1 MPSIVKCILIT
12 EMLKRFLKKTPVS
25 ENKLNKD
32 E

>member
-1 MPSIVKCILIT
+1 MPLIVKCILIT
-12 EMLKRFLKKTPVS
+12 EMLKRLKKKKPVS

>member
-1 MPSIVKCILIT
+1 MPLIVKCILIT
-12 EMLKRFLKKTPVS
+12 EMLKRLKKKPVS